1 MLYASHFYNF
11 YDSYV
16 EHTLKE
22 IHMNTIFQYITYK
35 QTVRDNVNYN
45 TNTIMT
51 INDDDD
57 NNTNNSLQ

>member
-1 MLYASHFYNF
+1 
-11 YDSYV
+11 
-16 EHTLKE
+16 
-22 IHMNTIFQYITYK
+22 MNTIFQCITYK

-51 INDDDD
+51 INDDDN